1 MLLTSLLRIVRP
13 VSPRPRRRPATVR
26 PAVESLDGR
35 DLPSADGLLAPLV
48 PTALPAHAH
57 HGHDGPFQLVE
68 HGSATFG
75 ADGVIRSEGS
85 GEATHLGKFTLVRE
99 ATLGDPTDGGFEV
112 KGQATLTAANGDQLF
127 ATIGG
132 TFNPATG
139 QGVLIYEW
147 VGGTGRFADATG
159 TTTWLVTLHP
169 DLTYDV
175 VADGVINY

>member
-1 MLLTSLLRIVRP
+1 MLFAFLLRIVRP
-13 VSPRPRRRPATVR
+13 ASLRPRRRPATVR
-26 PAVESLDGR
+26 PSVERLDGR
-35 DLPSADGLLAPLV
+35 DLPSAGGLIAPV
-48 PTALPAHAH
+48 H
-57 HGHDGPFQLVE
+57 HGHDRPFHLVE

-99 ATLGDPTDGGFEV
+99 ATLGNPTDGGFEV

-132 TFNPATG
+132 TFDPATG
-139 QGVLIYEW
+139 QGVLIYNW
-147 VGGTGRFADATG
+147 VGGTGRFADAIG

-175 VADGVINY
+175 VADGVFNY